1 MARVSSRPNPPPG
14 GDLFNLPRNM
24 TMNWLPWRKPALDK
38 RAARAAG
45 SNAPATVPM
54 ISSRRARRMEQRE
67 KVFGVVRE
75 SMIRAGMISS
85 SYSFKVLAL
94 DAEGK
99 SFLVLMD
106 TRVPEQDLTDTDLL
120 EIEQWMQSTAH
131 SRHAIRVKA
140 VYWRRDAKAEQTG
153 VSLRATMDVQ
163 AHRES
168 ALSQPAP
175 LLPEAAVASNETEK
189 PTTKPGGRRPIMQ
202 TVSEDEVE
210 AFRQALAQAAAQR
223 PNGRTP
229 GVASGE
235 SHSDFAALSETQYGK
250 L

>member
-1 MARVSSRPNPPPG
+1 
-14 GDLFNLPRNM
+14 M

-45 SNAPATVPM
+45 SNAPPTVPM

-106 TRVPEQDLTDTDLL
+106 TRVPEQDLTDNDLL

-140 VYWRRDAKAEQTG
+140 VYWRRDAKSEQTG

-175 LLPEAAVASNETEK
+175 LLPEAAATPAEPSAG
-189 PTTKPGGRRPIMQ
+189 KPGSRRPIMQ

-210 AFRQALAQAAAQR
+210 AFRLALAQAAAQR
-223 PNGRTP
+223 PNGRAP